1 MKRIAVFLVTCLAL
15 GLAQKG
21 ELRLFIWSE
30 YIDPAI
36 LQAFTQKYGYRV
48 RMDLYESNE
57 EMIAKLQAGGV
68 SQYDIIVPSDF
79 YVPSIIRLGLVQPLN
94 HAKIPNL
101 KNLDDKFKNPPFD
114 PGNRYSAAYQW
125 GTTGLIFRKDKVAKP
140 DSWAVL
146 FKDPK
151 APFILMDSPREMLGN
166 ALRYLGYSV
175 NTKNPKEV
183 QAAGQL
189 LLQAKKSRYFLGF
202 EGGVGGK
209 NRVVAGA
216 ATYAVVYNGDAVKAA
231 DENPGKVE
239 FTIPKEGATL
249 WVDSLMI
256 PAKAPN
262 PEAAHL
268 FINFILDAK
277 VGAQLS
283 NFNRYAT
290 PNRAALPY
298 IRPEDRKNPA
308 IYPSP
313 EVMKRLEF
321 ILDLGK
327 DNRIYDEVWTA
338 VKSR

>member
-1 MKRIAVFLVTCLAL
+1 MKRILAALVALLAL
-15 GLAQKG
+15 GLAQK

-30 YIDPAI
+30 YMDPAI
-36 LQAFTQKYGYRV
+36 LEAFSKQTGLRV
-48 RMDLYESNE
+48 RVDLYESNE
-57 EMIAKLQAGGV
+57 ELIAKLQAGGV
-68 SQYDIIVPSDF
+68 GQYDVIFPSDF
-79 YVPSIIRLGLVQPLN
+79 YVPSIIQLKLVQPLD

-101 KNLDDKFKNPPFD
+101 KNLDDKFKNPPYD

-125 GTTGLIFRKDKVAKP
+125 GTTGLIYRKDRVP
-140 DSWAVL
+140 EPTSWAVL
-146 FKDPK
+146 FKEPK

-166 ALRYLGYSV
+166 ALKYLGYSA

-183 QAAGQL
+183 QQAGQL
-189 LLQAKKSRYFLGF
+189 LLQAKRSRYFLGF

-231 DENPGKVE
+231 DENPGKVA
-239 FTIPKEGATL
+239 FTIPQEGATL
-249 WVDSLMI
+249 WVDSMMI

-262 PEAAHL
+262 PEGAHR
-268 FINFILDAK
+268 FINFILDPK

-290 PNRAALPY
+290 PNKAALPH
-298 IRPEDRKNPA
+298 INPADRKNPA
-308 IYPSP
+308 IYPP
-313 EVMKRLEF
+313 GDLMKRLEF

>member
-1 MKRIAVFLVTCLAL
+1 MKRILAVLAVLLAL
-15 GLAQKG
+15 GLAQK

-36 LQAFTQKYGYRV
+36 LEAFSKQTGLKVRV
-48 RMDLYESNE
+48 DLYESNE
-57 EMIAKLQAGGV
+57 ELIAKLQAGGV
-68 SQYDIIVPSDF
+68 GQYDVIFPSDF
-79 YVPSIIRLGLVQPLN
+79 YVPSLIHLKLVQPLDQG
-94 HAKIPNL
+94 KIPNL
-101 KNLDDKFKNPPFD
+101 RNLDDKFKNPPFD

-125 GTTGLIFRKDKVAKP
+125 GTTGLIYRKDRTAEPKT
-140 DSWAVL
+140 WGVL
-146 FKDPK
+146 FKEPK
-151 APFILMDSPREMLGN
+151 APFILMDSPREMLGI

-183 QAAGQL
+183 QRAGQVL
-189 LLQAKKSRYFLGF
+189 LEAKKSRYFLGF

-216 ATYAVVYNGDAVKAA
+216 AAYAVVYNGDAVRAA
-231 DENPGKVE
+231 DENPGKVA
-239 FTIPKEGATL
+239 FAIPQEGATL
-249 WVDSLMI
+249 WVDSMMI

-262 PEAAHL
+262 PEGAHR
-268 FINFILDAK
+268 FINFILDPK

-290 PNRAALPY
+290 PNKAALPY
-298 IRPEDRKNPA
+298 INPQDRKNPA
-308 IYPSP
+308 IYPP
-313 EVMKRLEF
+313 AEMMKRMEF

>member
-1 MKRIAVFLVTCLAL
+1 MRRMLAALLVFLAL
-15 GLAQKG
+15 GLAQK

-36 LQAFTQKYGYRV
+36 LEAFTKQTGLKVRV
-48 RMDLYESNE
+48 DLYESNE
-57 EMIAKLQAGGV
+57 ELIAKLQAGGV
-68 SQYDIIVPSDF
+68 SQYDVIVPSDF
-79 YVPSIIRLGLVQPLN
+79 YVPSIIQLGLVQPLD
-94 HAKIPNL
+94 HAEIPNL
-101 KNLDDKFKNPPFD
+101 KNLDDKFKSPPYD

-125 GTTGLIFRKDKVAKP
+125 GTTGLIYRKDRVGEPK
-140 DSWAVL
+140 SWAVI
-146 FKDPK
+146 FKEPK

-166 ALRYLGYSV
+166 ALKYLGYSV

-183 QAAGQL
+183 QQAGQL
-189 LLQAKKSRYFLGF
+189 LLQAKRSRYFLGF

-231 DENPGKVE
+231 DENPGKVA
-239 FTIPKEGATL
+239 FAIPQEGATL
-249 WVDSLMI
+249 WVDNMMI
-256 PAKAPN
+256 PARAPN
-262 PEAAHL
+262 PEGAHR
-268 FINFILDAK
+268 FINFILDPK

-290 PNRAALPY
+290 PNKVALPY
-298 IRPEDRKNPA
+298 INPADRKNPA
-308 IYPSP
+308 IYPP
-313 EVMKRLEF
+313 AELIKRLGF

>member
-1 MKRIAVFLVTCLAL
+1 MKRILAALVALLAL
-15 GLAQKG
+15 GLAQK

-30 YIDPAI
+30 YMDPAI
-36 LQAFTQKYGYRV
+36 LEAFSKQTGLRV
-48 RMDLYESNE
+48 RVDLYESNE
-57 EMIAKLQAGGV
+57 ELIAKLQAGGV
-68 SQYDIIVPSDF
+68 GQYDVIFPSDF
-79 YVPSIIRLGLVQPLN
+79 YVPSIIQLKLVQPLD
-94 HAKIPNL
+94 HSKIPNL
-101 KNLDDKFKNPPFD
+101 KNVDDKFKNPPFD

-125 GTTGLIFRKDKVAKP
+125 GTTGLIYRKDRVGEPK
-140 DSWAVL
+140 SWAVI
-146 FKDPK
+146 FKEPK
-151 APFILMDSPREMLGN
+151 APFILMDSPRQMLGN
-166 ALRYLGYSV
+166 VLKYLGYSV

-183 QAAGQL
+183 QQAGQV
-189 LLQAKKSRYFLGF
+189 LLQAKRSRYFLGF

-231 DENPGKVE
+231 DENPGKVA
-239 FTIPKEGATL
+239 FTIPQEGATL
-249 WVDSLMI
+249 WVDSMMI

-262 PEAAHL
+262 PEGAHR
-268 FINFILDAK
+268 FINFILDPK

-290 PNRAALPY
+290 PNKAALPH
-298 IRPEDRKNPA
+298 INPADRKNPA
-308 IYPSP
+308 IYPP
-313 EVMKRLEF
+313 GDLMKRLEF